1 MASTKQTQRHTTMKT
16 KLINYGEGIYE
27 LDILN
32 TNESYMIEID
42 GTNNE
47 YDVTLLV
54 DDEASDFIGSFESRD
69 EAIEA
74 IQTSYL

>member
-1 MASTKQTQRHTTMKT
+1 MHT

-32 TNESYMIEID
+32 TNKSYMIEID
-42 GTNNE
+42 EANNE

-54 DDEASDFIGSFESRD
+54 DDEASDFIGSFDSRD
-69 EAIEA
+69 EAIEV
-74 IQTSYL
+74 IKTSYM